1 MSEDFKNLDED
12 IDTLAMTDRAGYKN
26 LIAIL
31 EYTKKTREMFRDM
44 QQENKN
50 LKTQVLEQNKSL
62 DLLKTQVQQLLIT
75 VHQNRPTA

>member
-1 MSEDFKNLDED
+1 MSEKFKNLEED

-26 LIAIL
+26 LVAIL

-44 QQENKN
+44 QQENKT
-50 LKTQVLEQNKSL
+50 LKTQILEQNKSL
-62 DLLKTQVQQLLIT
+62 ELMKTQLQQLLIT

>member
-26 LIAIL
+26 LVAIL

-44 QQENKN
+44 QQENKT
-50 LKTQVLEQNKSL
+50 LKTQILEQNNTL
-62 DLLKTQVQQLLIT
+62 ELLKTQVQQLLIT

>member
-1 MSEDFKNLDED
+1 MSEEFKNLEED

-26 LIAIL
+26 LVAIL

-50 LKTQVLEQNKSL
+50 LKTQILEQNKSL
-62 DLLKTQVQQLLIT
+62 ELIKTQVQQLLIT